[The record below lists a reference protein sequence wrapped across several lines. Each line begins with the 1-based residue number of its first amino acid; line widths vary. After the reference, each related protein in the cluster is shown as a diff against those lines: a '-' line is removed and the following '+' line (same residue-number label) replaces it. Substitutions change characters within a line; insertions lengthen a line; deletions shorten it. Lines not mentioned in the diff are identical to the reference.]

1 MKPLLSTIYYVYI
14 HVLSCSPYCLYHI
27 FSIYYL
33 YCISLRFWS
42 TLITMPYYARPQ
54 WNQSSGLNFEDCGLA
69 KNLRKSRFEPYA
81 PRAFWIERLALGA
94 LLRGVTFLHLRCDI
108 KHPWLSQATAVVP
121 CTCIAFFH
129 LQSQCHAT

>member
-1 MKPLLSTIYYVYI
+1 MFTILS
-14 HVLSCSPYCLYHI
+14 LPY

-81 PRAFWIERLALGA
+81 PRAFWI
-94 LLRGVTFLHLRCDI
+94 
-108 KHPWLSQATAVVP
+108 
-121 CTCIAFFH
+121 AFKVSTVITSC
-129 LQSQCHAT
+129 LQEVQSPL